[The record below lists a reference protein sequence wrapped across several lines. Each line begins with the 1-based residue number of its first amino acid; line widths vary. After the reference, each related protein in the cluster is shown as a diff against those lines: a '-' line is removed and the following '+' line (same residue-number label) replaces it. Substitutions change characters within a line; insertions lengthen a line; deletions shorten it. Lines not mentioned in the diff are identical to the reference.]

1 MTAVSDPKA
10 MIAALQPELDPET
23 YSFVTM
29 PEGYRS
35 RQIGEVALA
44 VFREEEGI
52 TFIVPQAVSYA
63 MYLQASL
70 PMRRIVLNVHS
81 ALDGVGLTAAVAGA
95 LAEAGIACN
104 CVAAFHHDHI
114 FVPEADA
121 AAALKCLKALQA
133 SARGA

>member
-1 MTAVSDPKA
+1 MKAISDVQA

-23 YSFVTM
+23 YCFVTM

-35 RQIGEVALA
+35 GQIVGLALA
-44 VFREEEGI
+44 SFREEEGI
-52 TFIVPQAVSYA
+52 SFVLPVAAAQA
-63 MYLQASL
+63 MYLSADL
-70 PMRRIVLNVHS
+70 PQRRIVLNVHS

-121 AAALKCLKALQA
+121 AVALECLKALQA
-133 SARGA
+133 SVRGG

>member
-1 MTAVSDPKA
+1 

-23 YSFVTM
+23 YCFVTM

-44 VFREEEGI
+44 IFREEEGI

-81 ALDGVGLTAAVAGA
+81 SLEGVGLTAAVAGT
-95 LAEAGIACN
+95 LAGAGIACN

-114 FVPEADA
+114 FVPWDRRHEAVA
-121 AAALKCLKALQA
+121 VLRALADQD
-133 SARGA
+133 SRGGITS